1 MVGNGALATYGIN
14 YYELGKAT
22 AAMAV
27 KILKGEAE
35 PASMPVEYQTD
46 ENVLEVAINTETAE
60 KLGIKIPD
68 DLAKTATLLPAAE

>member
-27 KILKGEAE
+27 KVLNGEDTAT
-35 PASMPVEYQTD
+35 MPVEYQTSED
-46 ENVLEVAINTETAE
+46 VLEIAINTETAD
-60 KLGIKIPD
+60 KLGITIPD
-68 DLAKTATLLPAAE
+68 DILAKATILPEE